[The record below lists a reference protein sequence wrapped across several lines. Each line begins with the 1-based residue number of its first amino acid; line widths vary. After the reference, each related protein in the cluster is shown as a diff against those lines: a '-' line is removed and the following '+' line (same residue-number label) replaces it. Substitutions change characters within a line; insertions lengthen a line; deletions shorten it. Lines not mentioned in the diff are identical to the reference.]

1 MKKKIYRM
9 RTKIN
14 IMEREKEKE
23 IIRVIEFSLILTR
36 NEYII
41 NNKQIKYFKKWLK

>member
-1 MKKKIYRM
+1 MKKKICRM

-36 NEYII
+36 NEYI
-41 NNKQIKYFKKWLK
+41 KLIKFVFQPGMCT